1 MMSRR
6 LPRYP
11 VVGLAVIGALLLLLA
26 PLAAQA
32 QVVVKVNDT
41 VNFRFGLQ
49 LQGWADWT
57 EDPNSEG
64 YSQNMFLRRIRAQIL
79 ATVAPGVSIF
89 YQTDNPR
96 AGNAGADGNK
106 IINTGFL
113 TQDAFV
119 EWKICADMIMLD
131 AGLYLVPTNRNG
143 LTSTASFLALDIGT
157 WALQGNGIMKGNGGR
172 DYGAG
177 FHGYLLDDKLEYR
190 IAAFDGNRNPTTP
203 QPAPLGPEAG
213 SRNPYRF
220 AGRLQYDFFD
230 SEKGD
235 NTAGK
240 YVYAGTLRGTKKI
253 LAVGAWGDGQGDYKA
268 YGGDIFFDYP
278 IVGKDALT
286 AEFDYSHFEGG
297 NDFPTLA
304 KQDDVYAEAGWFFDA
319 VKLQPFARYENL
331 NFSKETDKPKNQ
343 QRFMAGLNYYIYG
356 QNLKLTA
363 AWERIV
369 PKTQPVTAV
378 VKNTNHFVVQIQALY
393 F

>member
-1 MMSRR
+1 MSRR

-26 PLAAQA
+26 PLAANA
-32 QVVVKVNDT
+32 QVIVKVNDN

-57 EDPNSEG
+57 QDPNSEG
-64 YSQNMFLRRIRAQIL
+64 YSQNMFIRRIRAQML
-79 ATVAPGVSIF
+79 ATVAPGVSVF

-96 AGNAGADGNK
+96 AGNAGTDGNK
-106 IINTGFL
+106 IINTGLL

-177 FHGYLLDDKLEYR
+177 FHGYLLDTKLEYR

-203 QPAPLGPEAG
+203 QPAPLGPAAG

-230 SEKGD
+230 SEDGD
-235 NTAGK
+235 SLPSK
-240 YVYAGTLRGTKKI
+240 YVYAGTNRGLKKI

-278 IVGKDALT
+278 LVGKDALT

-297 NDFPTLA
+297 NDFPALA
-304 KQDDVYAEAGWFFDA
+304 KQDDVYAEVGWYFSGL
-319 VKLQPFARYENL
+319 KLQPFARYEDL
-331 NFSKETDKPKNQ
+331 NFSKETDKTRNQ
-343 QRFMAGLNYYIYG
+343 HRYMAGLNWYIYG
-356 QNLKLTA
+356 QNLKLTG
-363 AWERIV
+363 AWEKIV
-369 PKTQPVTAV
+369 PKNRPLTAAI
-378 VKNTNHFVVQIQALY
+378 KDTNHFVIQIQALY

>member
-1 MMSRR
+1 
-6 LPRYP
+6 
-11 VVGLAVIGALLLLLA
+11 LAVIGALLLLLA
-26 PLAAQA
+26 PLAANA
-32 QVVVKVNDT
+32 QVIVKVNDN

-96 AGNAGADGNK
+96 VGSGAADGNK
-106 IINTGFL
+106 NFNTGFE
-113 TQDAFV
+113 TQDAFI
-119 EWKICADMIMLD
+119 EWKICADMIMFD
-131 AGLYLVPTNRNG
+131 AGEYLVPTNRNG
-143 LTSTASFLALDIGT
+143 LTSTGSFLALDIGT

-190 IAAFDGNRNPTTP
+190 LAGFDGNRNPTTP
-203 QPAPLGPEAG
+203 QPAPLGPAAG

-220 AGRLQYDFFD
+220 AGRIQYDFLD

-240 YVYAGTLRGTKKI
+240 YVYAGTNRGLKKI
-253 LAVGAWGDGQGDYKA
+253 LVVGAWGDGQGDYKA
-268 YGGDIFFDYP
+268 YGGDIFFDFP

-304 KQDDVYAEAGWFFDA
+304 KQDDVYAEAGWYFDA
-319 VKLQPFARYENL
+319 VKLQPFARYEDL
-331 NFSKETDKPKNQ
+331 NFSKQTDKPKNQ
-343 QRFMAGLNYYIYG
+343 QRFMAGLNWYIYG

-369 PKTQPVTAV
+369 PKTQPVTAL

>member
-1 MMSRR
+1 MSRR

-26 PLAAQA
+26 PLAASA

-57 EDPNSEG
+57 QDPNSEG

-96 AGNAGADGNK
+96 LGNGGADGNK
-106 IINTGFL
+106 IIATGFE

-119 EWKICADMIMLD
+119 EWKLCADMIMLD
-131 AGLYLVPTNRNG
+131 AGEYLVPTNRNG

-157 WALQGNGIMKGNGGR
+157 WALQGNGIMKGDGGR

-177 FHGYLLDDKLEYR
+177 FHGYLLDTKLEYR
-190 IAAFDGNRNPTTP
+190 LAAFDGNRNPTSP
-203 QPAPLGPEAG
+203 QAPPLGPAAG

-220 AGRLQYDFFD
+220 AGRLQYDFLD
-230 SEKGD
+230 SEDGD
-235 NTAGK
+235 SLTSK
-240 YVYAGTLRGTKKI
+240 YVYAGTNRGLKKI

-268 YGGDIFFDYP
+268 YGGDIFFDAP
-278 IVGKDALT
+278 LVGKDALT

-304 KQDDVYAEAGWFFDA
+304 KQDDVYAQVGWFFDA

-331 NFSKETDKPKNQ
+331 NFSNQSDKSKNQ
-343 QRFMAGLNYYIYG
+343 QRYMAGLNYYIYG

-363 AWERIV
+363 AWERII
-369 PKTQPVTAV
+369 PKTQPVTAAI
-378 VKNTNHFVVQIQALY
+378 KNTNHFVVQIQALY